1 MDKKTAEDIIRKAK
15 EKRERSRL
23 ATAKYRAKLR
33 EELTPDVYKE
43 LDRERMQAYRKNLK
57 DRLEQAYISAGK
69 TQEDKDN
76 RVEDINEADKQSRRI
91 ATVEK
96 KKEQARLV
104 RGVKSVKD
112 VLKENKKELI
122 PKWFKQKLRL
132 TEDEFKQM
140 KKPKSLSVR
149 DITKQIGNV
158 IRFLYKRI

>member
-1 MDKKTAEDIIRKAK
+1 MDKKTAEEIIKKAD

-23 ATAKYRAKLR
+23 ATARYRARLR
-33 EELTPDVYKE
+33 EELTPEIYKE
-43 LDRERMQAYRKNLK
+43 IDRERMAAYRKGLK
-57 DRLEQAYISAGK
+57 DRLAEAYISAGV

-96 KKEQARLV
+96 KKKQARLV

-122 PKWFKQKLRL
+122 PKWFKQKL
-132 TEDEFKQM
+132 
-140 KKPKSLSVR
+140 
-149 DITKQIGNV
+149 
-158 IRFLYKRI
+158 